1 MRKPFLIALIAVPVL
16 GIGGYF
22 GLTAYVNHLARSEVL
37 SALGT
42 LRGAGAQASVG
53 EVTFNLFTRRFE
65 LHDLSVIGPAKGEL
79 KIGALVANGVERRDA
94 GRVFVASAQ
103 ISDFT
108 ADVPPGISTPGIT
121 RYQAPLVEITA
132 LSVPG
137 QAPVDGSPARIA
149 LDFFRSITAE
159 RIDIPASTGNGSTGA
174 GDTLVKNEEIN
185 GAVRLEGLANGRF
198 AAVTGEPSRLTFT
211 GQPEFSGHGSVGKV
225 DIKGFDIAGMLV
237 LLDPEQREASDQF
250 ITIHDAVTID
260 GYDFTLNNGLSYRA
274 AKMSMKDVAIR
285 PSAIP
290 MEELNAAGQQFQT
303 LDRTG
308 GATPSPEEMAPTF
321 RMVAGAFD
329 EGVRLGGLEV
339 EGLEVTAPEGIAFGL
354 GSFAVG
360 AIEGGRMQN
369 ITLEKVT
376 GKGPDGDSF
385 QMGRFAMGG
394 LKAGSLMSLL
404 ADASEDPQSVGRWPA
419 PFFNTLESLSI
430 DKLQAPTKD
439 GSPVDIDRFALTWT
453 AEPDALPTRISAT
466 LRMSGPTKLVN
477 SGNSAFAL
485 VPGQLDRA
493 SLAVDFGAA
502 WNEATNTVVVEPA
515 YVEVSDA
522 FSLNARLRLSGVDD
536 SVFSTEPDE
545 ALAGAA
551 EVNLDSL
558 DLTLT
563 DAGLYDQKLEEAA
576 KEQGLKPEEIRQ
588 LFAGFA
594 DLLLGQAVTD
604 RPELGPAV
612 DAFIRFVQKPMG
624 TLSLRVTPR
633 NPPLPMLL
641 IVEALNSEDPL
652 SLVDEL
658 NVTTPAA
665 P

>member
-22 GLTAYVNHLARSEVL
+22 GLTAYVNHLAHSEVL

-103 ISDFT
+103 ISGLT
-108 ADVPPGISTPGIT
+108 ADVPPVISTPGIT

-159 RIDIPASTGNGSTGA
+159 RIDIPASTGTGSTGE
-174 GDTLVKNEEIN
+174 GDTLVQREEIN
-185 GAVRLEGLANGRF
+185 GNVRLDGLANGRF
-198 AAVTGEPSRLTFT
+198 AAVTGEPSQVKISASL
-211 GQPEFSGHGSVGKV
+211 PELRGEGSVGKV
-225 DIKGFDIAGMLV
+225 DIKGFDMAAMLV

-250 ITIHDAVTID
+250 ITIHDFVSIEDSAFAMAGGV
-260 GYDFTLNNGLSYRA
+260 SYRTGR
-274 AKMSMKDVAIR
+274 MEMKDVAIR

-290 MEELNAAGQQFQT
+290 LEELTSTGELMQKLNGSDPEALQELARIYRLVART
-303 LDRTG
+303 LEDGIRVG
-308 GATPSPEEMAPTF
+308 SLSVEGIEGKAPGDVTF
-321 RMVAGAFD
+321 GMGAFK
-329 EGVRLGGLEV
+329 
-339 EGLEVTAPEGIAFGL
+339 
-354 GSFAVG
+354 VG
-360 AIEGGRMQN
+360 PIDGGRFAS
-369 ITLEKVT
+369 IALEKL
-376 GKGPDGDSF
+376 KGAGPESAAF
-385 QMGRFAMGG
+385 EMGRFQLSG
-394 LKAGSLMSLL
+394 LRAGSLLTVT
-404 ADASEDPQSVGRWPA
+404 ADILENPAAFAQRPA
-419 PFFNTLESLSI
+419 PFFNTLESISI
-430 DKLQAPTKD
+430 DKLQAPTKE
-439 GSPVDIDRFALTWT
+439 GSPLDIDRFALTWT

-502 WNEATNTVVVEPA
+502 WDEATNTVVVEPA

-551 EVNLDSL
+551 EVNLDAL

-563 DAGLYDQKLEEAA
+563 DAGLYDQKLEQAA

-594 DLLLGQAVTD
+594 DLLLGQAVAD